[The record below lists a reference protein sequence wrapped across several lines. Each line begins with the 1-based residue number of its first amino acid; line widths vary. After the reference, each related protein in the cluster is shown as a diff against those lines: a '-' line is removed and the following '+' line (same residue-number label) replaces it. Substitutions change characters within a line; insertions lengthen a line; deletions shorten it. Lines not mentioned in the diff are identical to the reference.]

1 MEYNYDIFKSNVFN
15 AIKEYKLKKGENW
28 SPDFLA
34 FNECAMSLA
43 RNELLYTQDGKVL
56 YYGIL
61 VVKFCE
67 PSNYPMVWVLD
78 KPKYIEKQVY

>member
-34 FNECAMSLA
+34 FNECAMSIA
-43 RNELLYTQDGKVL
+43 REGNELVYMQNNGNLW
-56 YYGIL
+56 YGIP
-61 VVKFCE
+61 VIRACE
-67 PSNYPMVWVLD
+67 YSDYPMIWALN
-78 KPKYIEKQVY
+78 KPKYYNN